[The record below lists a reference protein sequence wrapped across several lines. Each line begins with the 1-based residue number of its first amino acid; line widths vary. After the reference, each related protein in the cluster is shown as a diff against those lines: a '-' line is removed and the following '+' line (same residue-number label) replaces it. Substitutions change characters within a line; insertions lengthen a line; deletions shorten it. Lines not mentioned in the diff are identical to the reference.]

1 MAALRPSLPRG
12 MRDFLPAEMRR
23 RDYVFG
29 VIKEYFARYGFD
41 ALATPSLEKRET
53 LLGKYGE
60 DAQPLIY
67 HARHESGKEALSL
80 RYDLTV
86 PLARVVAMHSNELP
100 LPFKRYQFAPVWRA
114 ERPQRGRYREFYQ
127 CDADIVGSA
136 SMAADAELIA
146 MLCDILR
153 ALGFDGEKGPN
164 FTVRINNRK
173 LLHGIG
179 EFAGVEPSQ
188 LPDLYRSLDKV
199 ERIGW
204 EGVSEELLLNQG
216 IGSDVIMRLYSL
228 IIKRGRRSM
237 LDSIRSILS
246 GYQSAREGIDE
257 LKELDELLRFYSLH
271 RNDYIFDFTMV
282 RGLGYYTGPIY
293 EAVIAEP
300 NLGSISGGG
309 RYDQLIGIF
318 RRESLPTT
326 GLSIGVERI
335 LDLMTELD
343 MFPPQLTASSVD
355 MLVSVFSE
363 ETRSAAIAFAQE
375 LREIGL
381 RVELSYE
388 TGRLGQQFRL
398 ADRKGIPHVAILAP
412 DELAQGVVRSKHLVD
427 GEERVWPRETAA
439 AELRAHI
446 RGISSQS
453 AE

>member
-29 VIKEYFARYGFD
+29 IIKDYCARYGFD

-146 MLCDILR
+146 MLCEILR
-153 ALGFDGEKGPN
+153 ALGFGERGPQ
-164 FTVRINNRK
+164 FCVRINNRK

-179 EFAGVEPSQ
+179 EYAGVKAAQ
-188 LPDLYRSLDKV
+188 LPDLYRSVDKF
-199 ERIGW
+199 ERIGA
-204 EGVSEELLLNQG
+204 EGVRAELVDRGIVEDAVKRLLELL
-216 IGSDVIMRLYSL
+216 S
-228 IIKRGRRSM
+228 
-237 LDSIRSILS
+237 LS
-246 GYQSAREGIDE
+246 GEGAELDTLREKLTDIPSAYEGIDE
-257 LKELDELLRFYSLH
+257 LNELAALLGAYDVPPQNFR
-271 RNDYIFDFTMV
+271 FDFTMV

-318 RRESLPTT
+318 RRESLPTA

-343 MFPPQLTASSVD
+343 LFPPCLTASSVD
-355 MLVSVFSE
+355 MLVSVFNE

>member
-29 VIKEYFARYGFD
+29 IIKDYCARYGFD

-86 PLARVVAMHSNELP
+86 PLARVVAMHGNELP

-146 MLCDILR
+146 MLCEILR
-153 ALGFDGEKGPN
+153 ALGFGERGPQ
-164 FTVRINNRK
+164 FCVRINNRK

-179 EFAGVEPSQ
+179 EYAGVEAAQ
-188 LPDLYRSLDKV
+188 LPDLYRSVDKF
-199 ERIGW
+199 ERIGA
-204 EGVSEELLLNQG
+204 EGVRAELVDRGIAEDAVKRLLELL
-216 IGSDVIMRLYSL
+216 S
-228 IIKRGRRSM
+228 
-237 LDSIRSILS
+237 LS
-246 GYQSAREGIDE
+246 GEGAELDTLREKLTDIPSACEGIDE
-257 LKELDELLRFYSLH
+257 LNELAALLGAYDVPPQNFR
-271 RNDYIFDFTMV
+271 FDFTMV

-335 LDLMTELD
+335 LDLMAELD
-343 MFPPQLTASSVD
+343 LFPPCLTASSVD
-355 MLVSVFSE
+355 MLVSVFNE

-375 LREIGL
+375 LREFGL

>member
-86 PLARVVAMHSNELP
+86 PLARVVAMHGNELP

-153 ALGFDGEKGPN
+153 ALGFGERGPQ
-164 FTVRINNRK
+164 FCVRINNRK

-179 EFAGVEPSQ
+179 EYAGVEAAQ
-188 LPDLYRSLDKV
+188 LPDLYRSVDKF
-199 ERIGW
+199 ERIGA
-204 EGVSEELLLNQG
+204 EGVRAELVDRGIAEDAVKRLLELL
-216 IGSDVIMRLYSL
+216 S
-228 IIKRGRRSM
+228 
-237 LDSIRSILS
+237 LS
-246 GYQSAREGIDE
+246 GEVAELDTLREKLTDIPSACEGIDE
-257 LKELDELLRFYSLH
+257 LNELTALLGAYDVPPQNFR
-271 RNDYIFDFTMV
+271 FDFTMV

-343 MFPPQLTASSVD
+343 LFPPYLTASSVD
-355 MLVSVFSE
+355 MLVSVFNE
-363 ETRSAAIAFAQE
+363 ESRSAAIAFAQE
-375 LREIGL
+375 LREFGL

-412 DELAQGVVRSKHLVD
+412 DELAQGVVRSKRLVD